1 MNFYKLLDTK
11 YGLDVYINP
20 KYIQY
25 YVYHDTSVEIYL
37 HSKKFLHVDKSD
49 FTNMLILE
57 GVNEYWSNNLTWLI
71 YYYIIN

>member
-20 KYIQY
+20 KSIEY
-25 YVYHDTSVEIYL
+25 YVYHEASVEIYL
-37 HSKKFLHVDKSD
+37 HSKTFLHVDKSD
-49 FTNMLILE
+49 FTNMMILE
-57 GVNEYWSNNLTWLI
+57 GVNEYWANNLTWLS